1 VNYGGGV
8 GGLTIPLNKA
18 IAQWDRAMKADL
30 TLVHHFHQRFD
41 GGHFLVNGSLIG
53 YNTYAQAIKAAF
65 EEAQQQF
72 FLIHARG
79 GGQKSGVFPI
89 WLDDKHQQIVEA
101 NKKST
106 TTK

>member
-1 VNYGGGV
+1 
-8 GGLTIPLNKA
+8 
-18 IAQWDRAMKADL
+18 
-30 TLVHHFHQRFD
+30 
-41 GGHFLVNGSLIG
+41 VNGSLIG